1 MKTSI
6 IYKAGCLVAVALC
19 FQNCAIIR
27 PGEIGIKQK
36 LGVIKGKPIQ
46 QGVRWFN
53 PFTSKVVKI
62 NVRTVE
68 SFNNLPLPTKE
79 GLSVN
84 TEISLLYHVK
94 PEAANDVYQ
103 KFGTNYEE
111 VMVLSNFRATAR
123 EISARYYAKELYATE
138 RNKVEAAIA
147 EELRNHIS
155 QYGFVIDAVLLKDI
169 ILPPQMVQAIQ
180 DKVNAEQSVL
190 KMDFVIAQQKKEAER
205 RIIEAEAIKK
215 SQDIINSSLSDKQLQ
230 YNHIEMLKSLIN
242 SPNSKVIITD
252 GKAPQVMMDT
262 NGK

>member
-1 MKTSI
+1 MKKLFV
-6 IYKAGCLVAVALC
+6 YKAVGFITLALF
-19 FQNCAIIR
+19 FQQCAIVR
-27 PGEIGIKQK
+27 PGEIGIKQT
-36 LGVIKGKPIQ
+36 LGKIKGKPFS
-46 QGVRWFN
+46 QGVKWFN
-53 PFTSKVVKI
+53 PFVTKVVKI

-68 SFNNLPLPTKE
+68 SFNTLPLPTKE

-84 TEISLLYHVK
+84 AEISLLYHVK
-94 PEAANDVYQ
+94 PESANDVYI

-147 EELRNHIS
+147 EELRAHIA

-169 ILPPQMVQAIQ
+169 LLPPQMVQAIQ
-180 DKVNAEQSVL
+180 DKVNAEQAVL
-190 KMDFVIAQQKKEAER
+190 KMEFVIAQQKKEAER

-230 YNHIEMLKSLIN
+230 YNNIEMLKSLVN
-242 SPNSKVIITD
+242 SPNSKIIITD
-252 GKAPQVMMDT
+252 GKAPQILT
-262 NGK
+262 NTDK